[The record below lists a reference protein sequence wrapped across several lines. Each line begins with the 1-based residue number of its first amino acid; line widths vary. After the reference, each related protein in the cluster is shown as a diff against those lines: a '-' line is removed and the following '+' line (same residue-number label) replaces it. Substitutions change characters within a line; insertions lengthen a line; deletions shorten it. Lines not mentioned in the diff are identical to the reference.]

1 MRIAI
6 SVAVSLAAVA
16 LTGGCSSLHLEHN
29 DMCSEIARFANS
41 SNGSAVHSVELVTYW
56 GANIEKGCQHDQD
69 DGPGKRLCDYLA
81 GQHTSTEFAEINFRH
96 ALACLGPE
104 AQIYAGPPQSR
115 VEYLNGKISSYSARG
130 VHPGVLVSLE
140 FSTGSSDQAPSLKI
154 SAERFK
160 P

>member
-6 SVAVSLAAVA
+6 SVAVSLTAVA
-16 LTGGCSSLHLEHN
+16 LAGGCSSLHREHD

-41 SNGSAVHSVELVTYW
+41 SNDDAVHSVKLMTYW
-56 GANIEKGCQHDQD
+56 GAEIEKSCQHDQD
-69 DGPGKRLCDYLA
+69 DSPGTRLCEYLT
-81 GQHTSTEFAEINFRH
+81 GEHTSTEFAEVNFRH

-154 SAERFK
+154 SAERFR

>member
-6 SVAVSLAAVA
+6 SLAVSLAAVA
-16 LTGGCSSLHLEHN
+16 LTDGCSSLHLEHD

-41 SNGSAVHSVELVTYW
+41 SNGDAVHSVELFTFW
-56 GANIEKGCQHDQD
+56 GADIEKGCQRDQD
-69 DGPGKRLCDYLA
+69 APSVRLCNYLVE
-81 GQHTSTEFAEINFRH
+81 HTSTEFAEINFRK
-96 ALACLGPE
+96 ALACMGPE

-115 VEYLNGKISSYSARG
+115 VEYLNGKITSYHAKG

-140 FSTGSSDQAPSLKI
+140 FSTGSSDQAASLKI
-154 SAERFK
+154 SAERFR